1 MKRALLVVLP
11 VLVLMSFPLSAF
23 ADLEDDPQDF
33 YDEPQLYSEDPQ
45 PYSEEPQNTNEEYIS
60 YDVVSDS
67 GPVDVIVWDA
77 PELAVRMSEPIQL
90 SEPDVSV
97 VYTAS
102 SPPPDASDTLTSALV
117 AVLGEYEPRMK
128 TVSVTAVD
136 GTVSEYSEPVEG
148 LAGLD
153 YQWIASFV
161 LFTVVLYC
169 LLRIVGGIF
178 KWS

>member
-11 VLVLMSFPLSAF
+11 VLVLLSFPLSAF
-23 ADLEDDPQDF
+23 ADLEEEPQDF
-33 YDEPQLYSEDPQ
+33 YVEPQEH
-45 PYSEEPQNTNEEYIS
+45 NEEYLS
-60 YDVVSDS
+60 YDVVPDS

-77 PELAVRMSEPIQL
+77 PELAVRMSEPIQI
-90 SEPDVSV
+90 SEPAVSV

-102 SPPPDASDTLTSALV
+102 PPSSDTSDTLTSALV
-117 AVLGEYEPRMK
+117 AVLGEYEPRLK

-136 GTVSEYSEPVEG
+136 GTVTEYTEPVEG
-148 LAGLD
+148 LAGMD
-153 YQWIASFV
+153 FQWIASAV

-169 LLRIVGGIF
+169 LFRIVGGIF